1 VEQVL
6 PQNFLPNVD
15 MLSSSIPEASHL
27 ISSSW
32 MKQTAKDPNKTLSD
46 FIAALSTPKDG
57 TFSRGYMVLRSKNAC
72 GTLQVITANS
82 VHPVKICWTVGI
94 LPALSS
100 VLKTVETEI
109 SKFS

>member
-1 VEQVL
+1 
-6 PQNFLPNVD
+6 
-15 MLSSSIPEASHL
+15 
-27 ISSSW
+27 

-82 VHPVKICWTVGI
+82 VHPVKIC
-94 LPALSS
+94 
-100 VLKTVETEI
+100 
-109 SKFS
+109 